1 MKKSIN
7 LNEMSYDE
15 LVSMSSDIQKALNL
29 KKVESIKNT
38 LLECMNTYG
47 VTKEELVAILN
58 EDESI
63 NPTTTPEG
71 EETPSLPEPKEEPK
85 TTSVFDLPELKE
97 SYNPLTKKKRK
108 KRETAPVPEK
118 TPVDGDGKN
127 LPSMESLL
135 SDDPEYKEFYHP
147 VTPEKSK
154 RLLSFDELLS
164 GEPIKKILC
173 IGNEEPKGKA
183 YRQNTRINHVGGII
197 PTETASGQTAIYIP
211 AA

>member
-38 LLECMNTYG
+38 LLECMDTYG

-71 EETPSLPEPKEEPK
+71 EETPSLPETKEETK

-97 SYNPLTKKKRK
+97 SYNPLTNQKG
-108 KRETAPVPEK
+108 ETILESEK
-118 TPVDGDGKN
+118 TPVVGDEKEI
-127 LPSMESLL
+127 PSMENLL
-135 SDDPEYKEFYHP
+135 SDDPEYKAFYHP
-147 VTPEKSK
+147 ITPEKSK
-154 RLLSFDELLS
+154 RLTSFDELLA
-164 GEPIKKILC
+164 GKPIKKILC
-173 IGNEEPKGKA
+173 LGNEEPKGKA
-183 YRQNTRINHVGGII
+183 YRQNTRVNHVGGII
-197 PTETASGQTAIYIP
+197 PTETASGKTGIYIP